1 MKTIQEQLAERIYE
15 ILPHKK
21 ELEFGCKIQ
30 FGFSSAT
37 IIGKEEN
44 GDYQLVKKQVVGS
57 GDEIIVQS
65 PNMLNILVKKY
76 GIVGQ
81 PLRLADLLH
90 AMYKSE
96 DKNESKW
103 SYIAGVAGDKLYF
116 DAPSNNKAIVY
127 NISQDNI
134 LSQSDEFCEWALQ
147 ILK

>member
-1 MKTIQEQLAERIYE
+1 MTIQEQLAERIYE

-44 GDYQLVKKQVVGS
+44 GDYQLIKKQVVGS

-65 PNMLNILVKKY
+65 PNMLNILVEKY

-81 PLRLADLLH
+81 PIRLADLLL
-90 AMYKSE
+90 AIS
-96 DKNESKW
+96 KNLKK
-103 SYIAGVAGDKLYF
+103 GDVINCHINSRGELSIRTLEEIK
-116 DAPSNNKAIVY
+116 DY
-127 NISQDNI
+127 NLSQDNI
-134 LSQSDEFCEWALQ
+134 LLQSDDFCEWALQ

>member
-21 ELEFGCKIQ
+21 ELEFGCEILDRKDNLIKKIAGSNGDEKVLIKGIGEIEK
-30 FGFSSAT
+30 FKLLDICDFK
-37 IIGKEEN
+37 IIG
-44 GDYQLVKKQVVGS
+44 
-57 GDEIIVQS
+57 
-65 PNMLNILVKKY
+65 
-76 GIVGQ
+76 Q
-81 PLRLADLLH
+81 PIRLADLLH

>member
-21 ELEFGCKIQ
+21 ELKFGCKIQ

-44 GDYQLVKKQVVGS
+44 GDYQLVTKQIVGS

-81 PLRLADLLH
+81 PLRLADLLL
-90 AMYKSE
+90 AIGDRVSISIK
-96 DKNESKW
+96 
-103 SYIAGVAGDKLYF
+103 GDKMTI
-116 DAPSNNKAIVY
+116 ARGGVNNFVVEY
-127 NISQDNI
+127 TLSQDNV
-134 LSQSDEFCEWALQ
+134 LLQSDEFCEWALQ